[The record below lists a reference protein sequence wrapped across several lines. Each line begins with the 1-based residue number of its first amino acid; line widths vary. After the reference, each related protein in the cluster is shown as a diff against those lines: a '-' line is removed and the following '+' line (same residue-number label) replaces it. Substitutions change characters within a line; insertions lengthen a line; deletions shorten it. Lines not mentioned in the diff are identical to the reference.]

1 MTIYAICEIALS
13 KVTIKVAQSTN
24 YYKVDSEG
32 LIHIIYDTAM
42 KHVDP
47 LEMDD
52 KVMGEKM
59 SFARRYGPKVPT
71 LRGNF
76 NLTVEDETEWD
87 SNKFIRMCFQIYN
100 KDKSDR
106 EMVRF
111 INM

>member
-1 MTIYAICEIALS
+1 MMVYAICEIALS

-42 KHVDP
+42 KPVDP

-52 KVMGEKM
+52 DIMGEKM

-76 NLTVEDETEWD
+76 NLTVEDETEWEGT
-87 SNKFIRMCFQIYN
+87 KFIRMCFQIYN
-100 KDKSDR
+100 KDKKDR
-106 EMVRF
+106 EMIRF
-111 INM
+111 INL